1 LSLLKISTVVSR
13 SLALALALDF
23 SQFIHSPAKIEAI
36 SQALVEK
43 LRAKRFSGGV
53 AWLSSRM
60 SKHLSKMGAWH
71 VVHKAA
77 EQGDIQAS
85 ILIGLCYAIGHG
97 NTPQDDKEAAR
108 YFRKGADG
116 GNPEVALVLGTWI
129 LEGRGGLKRDPAD
142 AVKYIEMASSKNL
155 QEAHTMYGIMCN
167 EGLGTLRDHQKAAS
181 LFSRAAAGGDLK
193 ALYHFGMLQ
202 IEGRGVKS
210 AHAEGIDAVRRAAT
224 GGIAE
229 AQLAVSIWYRDGAFG
244 TKQDDRKALEW
255 AMKAAKQGHTHPQH
269 NVGVVLA
276 EGAGVAKNRPLMVSL
291 TKSPY
296 FK

>member
-1 LSLLKISTVVSR
+1 MYVCCIYVCTYRKAADGGQPEG
-13 SLALALALDF
+13 ALALG
-23 SQFIHSPAKIEAI
+23 S
-36 SQALVEK
+36 
-43 LRAKRFSGGV
+43 
-53 AWLSSRM
+53 
-60 SKHLSKMGAWH
+60 
-71 VVHKAA
+71 
-77 EQGDIQAS
+77 
-85 ILIGLCYAIGHG
+85 
-97 NTPQDDKEAAR
+97 
-108 YFRKGADG
+108 
-116 GNPEVALVLGTWI
+116 WI
-129 LEGRGGLKRDPAD
+129 LEGRGGLKRDTAE
-142 AVKYIEMASSKNL
+142 AAKYIELASNKNV

-167 EGLGTLRDHQKAAS
+167 EGMGTPKDHQKAAS
-181 LFSRAAAGGDLK
+181 LFSKAAAGGDLK

-244 TKQDDRKALEW
+244 QKQDDKKALEW

-276 EGAGVAKNRPLMVSL
+276 EGAGVAKNQPLMVSL

-296 FK
+296 LK